1 MPVGTDPC
9 LVLSKASASVCPFVW
24 EFTPTRALMSV
35 CWYWLLCEC
44 CKPPPACSLSHP
56 HTYTE
61 RVHYIWLPPLKR
73 AQGGFVG
80 LWKGPRKMFSD
91 KLFTVPQS
99 LLGRVLHRTVWRI
112 TPSSL
117 CLSLCLSLSLSLCC
131 PPPSLSHSFNVPFFS
146 RRLRFLIS
154 LPALFCMLQRWASR
168 PQRRAQFLGKL
179 SLIMAAI
186 NNMS

>member
-1 MPVGTDPC
+1 M
-9 LVLSKASASVCPFVW
+9 LSKASACVCPYVW
-24 EFTPTRALMSV
+24 EFTPTCALMSV
-35 CWYWLLCEC
+35 CWYWMLCES
-44 CKPPPACSLSHP
+44 CKPPPACSLSHL

-61 RVHYIWLPPLKR
+61 RVHYIWLPPLRELREDLSVCGKDQEKCFLINYSPSHNPFL
-73 AQGGFVG
+73 AECCIA
-80 LWKGPRKMFSD
+80 LCD
-91 KLFTVPQS
+91 A
-99 LLGRVLHRTVWRI
+99 LHLQV
-112 TPSSL
+112 SVSV
-117 CLSLCLSLSLSLCC
+117 SLSLSLCC

-168 PQRRAQFLGKL
+168 PQRRARFLGKL